1 MAQELSSPT
10 SPHVVVLGGGIS
22 GMAAACRLLDSGRR
36 VSLVEKR
43 PYLGGRAFSF
53 VDRETGQEVD
63 NGQHVFLGC
72 CTYYIEFLKKLGTL
86 DQTYLQPKLEVKVMD
101 PRGKT
106 GKLSASFLPN
116 PLHSLPSFLAYRH
129 LGAWEKLMGVVALLR
144 IKYSDRTRADF
155 ERQSFYDWL
164 KRNRQ
169 SDRAVDN
176 FWNLIIKPCANDDVR
191 SVSASMGMMIIQEG
205 LLRTKGGG
213 RVGYARVGL
222 SKLMGQAA
230 ERYIEER
237 GGRLVLGRSATAILV
252 QDGAATGVRLD
263 NGESL
268 SGDALISALPADALL
283 PLLPDE
289 AQALPYFAAVGQLTT
304 APIVNVHL
312 WYDRPVMKDHFAA
325 FVDSPL
331 QWVFN
336 RGSILGSNG
345 AEGRHISISLSGAF
359 EYINQPKEQ
368 VQDMMVQ
375 AMARAFPAAAEAR
388 LERALVVKQDKAT
401 FRCLPGTEAL
411 RPQAVTP
418 VKGLYLAGEWT
429 DTGWPSTMEGAV
441 RSGVA
446 AVDAVAAGA
455 GL

>member
-1 MAQELSSPT
+1 
-10 SPHVVVLGGGIS
+10 
-22 GMAAACRLLDSGRR
+22 MAAACRLLDSGRR

-63 NGQHVFLGC
+63 NGQHIFLGC

-86 DQTYLQPKLEVKVMD
+86 DQTYLQTKLEVKVMD

-106 GKLSASFLPN
+106 GKLSSSFLPN

-144 IKYSDRTRADF
+144 IKYSDRTRPDF
-155 ERQSFYDWL
+155 QRQSFYDWL

-191 SVSASMGMMIIQEG
+191 SVSASMGMMIFQEG

-237 GGRLVLGRSATAILV
+237 GGHLVLGRSATAILV

-268 SGDALISALPADALL
+268 SGDALISALPGDALL

-312 WYDRPVMKDHFAA
+312 WYDRPVMKDHFAT

-345 AEGRHISISLSGAF
+345 GEGRHISISLSGAF

-411 RPQAVTP
+411 RPPAVTP